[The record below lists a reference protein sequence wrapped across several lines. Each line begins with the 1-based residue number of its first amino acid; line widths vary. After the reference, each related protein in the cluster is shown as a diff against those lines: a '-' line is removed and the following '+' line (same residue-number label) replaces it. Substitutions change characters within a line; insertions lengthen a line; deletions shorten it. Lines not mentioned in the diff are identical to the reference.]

1 MTYGG
6 LIAFIIL
13 VSGVHTSAGN
23 SLTLHSSGSSVGSL
37 ADLLGILKEA
47 YTQPHI
53 MHVSNIPDTVL
64 HVEYI

>member
-13 VSGVHTSAGN
+13 VSRVHTFAGN
-23 SLTLHSSGSSVGSL
+23 SLLLHSSGSSVGSQ
-37 ADLLGILKEA
+37 ADLLEILKEA

-53 MHVSNIPDTVL
+53 MHFSNSPDTVL
-64 HVEYI
+64 YG